1 MSMIRVARLR
11 RASRA
16 ASDATRQ
23 LTTSLA
29 GLIGVRRPVTI
40 VVSDNAVAAPIAIGI
55 LKPAVV
61 VPRTLE
67 ESLDPGELRA
77 VIGHELAHHRRG
89 DLLWAWVRSA
99 ACTIWWWH
107 PAVWMVSKALRHVQE
122 ELCDDEVI
130 RAGVIERDAYCDVL
144 LRAAAIGAPIGVGA
158 AFGDR
163 RHPLADRVERLLTGQ
178 GSARVRP
185 LVARVTTVALACA
198 LLPGV
203 RYEAVKAVRASVA
216 VPVAPVSSPA
226 LPVKPMDSSKAPGRP
241 APLKRPN
248 PSGTPQ
254 DLADATD
261 VVASSFADVADR
273 VFDEI
278 STTVESAID
287 PQPVEVRE
295 IVAAESARTSVL
307 SERHC
312 DGPSES
318 KGPLNPRSK
327 WSRRATAM
335 VRRCVRSSV
344 RFATKCG
351 PQRATSG
358 ATSAAAS
365 AGR

>member
-1 MSMIRVARLR
+1 MTGDALMTLGLDAVWQSTAVAIVALAAVRLARRAPAAIRQAILAVALLKFLTPPLSIFPLGLFALVPRPQPTATVANTASGPAIDAVSWVPLALAAYIAGAVIVFSLVLMSMIRVARLR

-29 GLIGVRRPVTI
+29 GLIGVCRPVTVI
-40 VVSDNAVAAPIAIGI
+40 VSDNAVAAPMAIGI

-144 LRAAAIGAPIGVGA
+144 LRAAAIGAPLGVGA

-163 RHPLADRVERLLTGQ
+163 RHPLADRVERLLTGR

-185 LVARVTTVALACA
+185 LVARATTVAW
-198 LLPGV
+198 
-203 RYEAVKAVRASVA
+203 RARCCQA
-216 VPVAPVSSPA
+216 FD
-226 LPVKPMDSSKAPGRP
+226 MRP
-241 APLKRPN
+241 
-248 PSGTPQ
+248 
-254 DLADATD
+254 
-261 VVASSFADVADR
+261 
-273 VFDEI
+273 
-278 STTVESAID
+278 
-287 PQPVEVRE
+287 
-295 IVAAESARTSVL
+295 
-307 SERHC
+307 
-312 DGPSES
+312 
-318 KGPLNPRSK
+318 
-327 WSRRATAM
+327 
-335 VRRCVRSSV
+335 
-344 RFATKCG
+344 
-351 PQRATSG
+351 
-358 ATSAAAS
+358 
-365 AGR
+365 

>member
-1 MSMIRVARLR
+1 VFALVPRPEPASAVATAASGPAIDAVSWAPLALAAYIAGAAIVFSLVLLSMIRVARLR

-29 GLIGVRRPVTI
+29 GLIGVRRRVTV

-144 LRAAAIGAPIGVGA
+144 LRAAAIGAPLGAGA

-163 RHPLADRVERLLTGQ
+163 RHPLADRVERLLSGQ

-185 LVARVTTVALACA
+185 LVARATTVALACA

-203 RYEAVKAVRASVA
+203 RHEAVKAVRASA
-216 VPVAPVSSPA
+216 AGLNAPVSAPA
-226 LPVKPMDSSKAPGRP
+226 MLVKPMESSDTAAKS
-241 APLKRPN
+241 APLKRSHSSN
-248 PSGTPQ
+248 TPQ
-254 DLADATD
+254 NAADA
-261 VVASSFADVADR
+261 A
-273 VFDEI
+273 
-278 STTVESAID
+278 
-287 PQPVEVRE
+287 
-295 IVAAESARTSVL
+295 
-307 SERHC
+307 
-312 DGPSES
+312 
-318 KGPLNPRSK
+318 
-327 WSRRATAM
+327 
-335 VRRCVRSSV
+335 
-344 RFATKCG
+344 
-351 PQRATSG
+351 
-358 ATSAAAS
+358 
-365 AGR
+365 